1 MKRTLLLA
9 YIICFVSLG
18 TSFSQCLNG
27 TYTIGGIAPNY
38 TTIASAV
45 TALTTNGVCG
55 PVVFNIRAGTY
66 NEQITIPVVSG
77 TSAINNITFQSEL
90 LDSNSVIITKST
102 TTQFILKLNGCNNIK
117 FNKITIQST
126 FTSSWG
132 VVDIATNSN
141 NIAFLNCVLKGPV
154 LSSLVGPH
162 LIRALNINNNNNIF
176 ENNLFFGGY
185 SGIYYTSSSSS
196 VYITGTKINYNSFQN
211 QYYAGINISKHI
223 APEIS
228 NNTINCNLS
237 QDNFSGI
244 LMTGCTDNFIVKK
257 NKLSEG
263 GIDITNSLSTSLNNG
278 LIANNFISSSK
289 GVGIRVGAC
298 TYLNVVNNSVIANN
312 FNYFPLHISNNNSDV
327 NIINN
332 IFSNNAGGYAVYRL
346 DGPVY
351 CNYNDYYSTGNI
363 LFYYNNN
370 NVSTLSQWQNVTG
383 FDSNSINVNPHFFS
397 SIDLHTIYSSLNNLA
412 IVSTFVTEDIDGEP
426 RSSTTP
432 DIGADEFTP
441 IVNDAELINFEN
453 LFPPC
458 IGLAET
464 VVRVGNSGLNPIN
477 NMTINWELN
486 GITQPPF
493 NWIGNLLSTNST
505 IINLGNYNYVS
516 GIPYHLKVWVSN
528 PNSLPDGSAL
538 NDTISI
544 DFRTGMSGTY
554 TIGGTSPDYM
564 TFNSAISDLIIN
576 GVCGPVTFNV
586 RPGTYYEQVTIPSIL
601 GTSSLNK
608 IIFQSETGV
617 NTSVVINN
625 TIAGNT
631 STIYLNNSDYIG
643 FKNMTITSTNGATAG
658 NVDLNNIISIFNGSD
673 NSLFENNKIIGAA
686 GYCIST
692 GTYSTPS
699 SSYNK
704 FINNDISNGYGGIN
718 LKGLLSFSNS
728 ILNNVFTNQTTSI
741 YANSQDSLVISSNVI
756 TQSTTTTSYNVD
768 IMQFSNIIFTKNK
781 INVMSSALRFSLNS
795 GSAGIIA
802 NNFIHCSGTTNIS
815 GLYISNFSSI
825 VKIYNNSINIT
836 NTHTSSSAVYFS
848 SAPGSFKNNNVINV
862 GGGIAIYCSSS
873 VVLNGFSNYNN
884 LFVSGS
890 QFAIL
895 NTTYYANLGLWKT
908 ATGLEMNSISFNTSF
923 VSSSNL
929 HTLDYHLNNA
939 GCSVSGIIND
949 DIDGEG
955 RNVLTPDIGADEF
968 TPIITD
974 ATLIGFDNLIATCP
988 GTTPIKVK
996 LLNSG
1001 GPTINSASIYWQ
1013 VNGVYQT
1020 SSNWTGSLLNADT
1033 VIVLLGN
1040 YNLLVGVNYTI
1051 KAWVKNPNGTPDP
1064 IPANDTIIKT
1074 NFRTALSGN
1083 YTIGGT
1089 SPNYNTFNTAVS
1101 DLISRGICGPVTFNV
1116 RNGVYNEQ
1124 ISIPYINGSSSVNT
1138 IVFQSE
1144 TADSSAVTLTFS
1156 SSVPSNNYTVN
1167 FNSSSNVTIKK
1178 ISIKAL
1184 SYSYGCVIN
1193 FTGNNKNILLLN
1205 NVIDGMPTTTNAIE
1219 NSIILSNNVHNK
1231 GIIIDNN
1238 IISNGCIG
1246 ICLLGVNLAQK
1257 DSSLFV
1263 SHNIIKDQYA
1273 AGISIKYQEA
1283 PTIISNTI
1291 TANSNGSWTGIYS
1304 NYCYNSQN
1312 ISKNKIVG
1320 LTGTSMGIYIIYG
1333 LASSTSCGIISNNM
1347 ISSNSDGIYI
1357 TNSSYQNL
1365 YFNST
1370 LVTSGA
1376 GKCLYLNSNINITNL
1391 NNIYSNSGGGY
1402 SVWANGIANISVSN
1416 HNNYNTTGLYLA
1428 NLSGTDLLSLNAWQ
1442 AATLK
1447 DSVSYN
1453 FNPCFYSNGDLHL
1466 YLDTAISNKGISIP
1480 VIFEDIDG
1488 DIRNAT
1494 TPDIGADEFTF
1505 ATLDAS
1511 LISFLPF
1518 VNNCSGIQSIKVL
1531 FKNEGITS
1539 LSTAIINWSINGVI
1553 QPAINWSGNLII
1565 ADTISVLL
1573 GNYLFVSGNTY
1584 DIEAWISNP
1593 NGLIDPINEN
1603 DSISIQILT
1612 PLNGI
1617 YTIGGSSPDYTT
1629 ITDATNDLNTYGV
1642 CGPVTFKIRT
1652 GIYYENITIINYA
1665 GSSELNRVTFESE
1678 TMDSLDVEWRSSSY
1692 YNTSPLVILNSASFL
1707 TFRNVTFR
1715 NLSST
1720 MNCIKLADG
1729 ANYNEIKN
1737 CQIISQSSLCVMC
1750 FIFYDH
1756 NAQIGIYNSSSNYES
1771 NNYNIIE
1778 NNIFLEGSIGIYIYS
1793 SSPTYD
1799 IGNIIRNNIFS
1810 KPRNVSIYAIKQ
1822 SRMKIIDNKFIPN
1835 NSYGD
1840 ISTIY
1845 MSQVNDS
1852 LIISGNYIN
1861 TNYGQGPIYL
1871 DINNF
1876 TNTKIFNNYIY
1887 FKNGELLSTAVSIA
1901 TNANSITEFINN
1913 TIRVDSSYSGGLS
1926 VNNYGIFKSYN
1937 NNIIVNNSSLAFGI
1951 QVQTGSN
1958 YLGNNNNFYNLSG
1971 NLIYYNNTS
1980 YSTLAAFQSGTGKD
1994 LLSINNNPHFSNGVS
2009 YEINSA
2015 DLNNSGV
2022 PYVGIVKDIEGNVRN
2037 VTTPD
2042 IGCYE
2047 FTSGNS
2053 DAGITNIN
2061 SSSLNCYGINTV
2073 VVSLTNYG
2081 ISNLTAA
2088 TIGWTV
2094 DGIAQ
2099 TPYLFNGN
2107 LNQNDSAINLIL
2119 GTFMSTGHN
2128 VIKVFPISVNGGTDV
2143 NSYNDTIT
2151 NNHNAG
2157 SLFGVYTIGPS
2168 GGDFSDFTV
2177 VRNKLVS
2184 DGICGPVIFRVMP
2197 GVYQET
2203 ITFPNI
2209 TGTSNNNTITFE
2221 PFFGNRDYVT
2231 VCADVGNT
2239 SGNHFIITLDSAK
2252 YFRFKNL
2259 SFKALNDSY
2268 TTGNNITMLD
2278 VTNFSKNII
2287 IDSCVFNGLGTFFSS
2302 DAVNDIAA
2310 RFADSDTLQ
2319 FTNNLIYDTYNSIY
2333 ASGYNTFRGKNLMIK
2348 NNSIINAFNGI
2359 AIEKFYNAVVSENYI
2374 KSFQH
2379 PIGVIGNLAAGID
2392 LCKGIV
2398 FDKNKLLGF
2407 DVGISVSNTNS
2418 LGLVNSKITN
2428 NFIDGWNNVFYSKNI
2443 EIEFNNLQLNMFDT
2457 LYSSNP
2463 QATLHLLND
2472 TNIVLLNN
2480 NLVNLRYG
2488 YPFRGALWLDPDY
2501 YNAAISNMQVSVC
2514 DYNNYFCPN
2523 MPSVFSLSGAYPFT
2537 LLEWQ
2542 NLYHLDSNS
2551 VNIDPQYVSTSD
2563 FHILNNSLAGLG
2575 KPITG
2580 ITTDIDNDLRN
2591 TIPTI
2596 GADEA
2601 SGLISVQS
2609 IEDKTNQLNIYPNPS
2624 NSEFT
2629 IELTNTDSKINQII
2643 IADITGKLIFE
2654 TFCRSKKYFFNEFK
2668 LLPGIYLIKIKGDKV
2683 YNKKIIIK

>member
-9 YIICFVSLG
+9 YIVCFVTLG

-55 PVVFNIRAGTY
+55 PVIFNIRAGTY
-66 NEQITIPVVSG
+66 NEQITIPAISG
-77 TSAINNITFQSEL
+77 TSVINNITFQSEL
-90 LDSNSVIITKST
+90 LDSNSVLLTKST

-141 NIAFLNCVLKGPV
+141 NIAFSNCVLKGPV

-162 LIRALNINNNNNIF
+162 LIRALNINNNNNVF
-176 ENNLFFGGY
+176 NNNLFFGGY
-185 SGIYYTSSSSS
+185 TGIYYTSSSSS
-196 VYITGTKINYNSFQN
+196 VYIPETKINNNSFQN

-228 NNTINCNLS
+228 NNTIDCSLS
-237 QDNFSGI
+237 QTNFSGI

-263 GIDITNSLSTSLNNG
+263 GINITNSASTSINNG
-278 LIANNFISSSK
+278 LIVNNFISTSK
-289 GVGIRVGAC
+289 GIGIQVGAC
-298 TYLNVVNNSVIANN
+298 TYLNVVNNSVISNN
-312 FNYFPLHISNNNSDV
+312 FNYFPLHISNNNSNV

-346 DGPVY
+346 DGPVD

-397 SIDLHTIYSSLNNLA
+397 SIDLHTIYSCLNNLA

-486 GITQPPF
+486 GITQPSF
-493 NWIGNLLSTNST
+493 YWTGNLLSTNST
-505 IINLGNYNYVS
+505 TINLGNYNYIS

-554 TIGGTSPDYM
+554 TIGGASPDYM
-564 TFNSAISDLIIN
+564 SFNTAVSDLIIN

-586 RPGTYYEQVTIPSIL
+586 RPGTYNEQVTIPAIL
-601 GTSSLNK
+601 GSSSLNK

-625 TIAGNT
+625 TNAGNT

-673 NSLFENNKIIGAA
+673 HSLFENNKIIGAA

-728 ILNNVFTNQTTSI
+728 ILNNVFTNHTTAI

-756 TQSTTTTSYNVD
+756 TQNTTSTSYNVD

-781 INVMSSALRFSLNS
+781 ISVMSSALRFLMNS

-836 NTHTSSSAVYFS
+836 NTHTSSSAVYFN

-939 GCSVSGIIND
+939 GCSVSGILND
-949 DIDGEG
+949 DIDGEN

-988 GTTPIKVK
+988 GVTPIKVK

-1013 VNGVYQT
+1013 VNGVNQST
-1020 SSNWTGSLLNADT
+1020 NNWTGTLLNADT
-1033 VIVLLGN
+1033 AIVLLGN

-1051 KAWVKNPNGTPDP
+1051 KAWVKNPNGAADP

-1089 SPNYNTFNTAVS
+1089 SPTYNTFNTAVS

-1124 ISIPYINGSSSVNT
+1124 ITIPFINGSSFLNT

-1144 TADSSAVTLTFS
+1144 TADSSAVALTFNS
-1156 SSVPSNNYTVN
+1156 SGPSNNYTVN
-1167 FNSSSNVTIKK
+1167 FNSSSYVSIKK

-1184 SYSYGCVIN
+1184 NSLYGCVIN
-1193 FTGNNKNILLLN
+1193 FTGNNHNILLLN
-1205 NVIDGMPTTTNAIE
+1205 NVIDGMPTTSSTTE

-1231 GIIIDNN
+1231 GVIIDNN
-1238 IISNGCIG
+1238 LISNGSIG
-1246 ICLLGVNLAQK
+1246 ICLLGVSLAQK
-1257 DSSLFV
+1257 DSSLFI
-1263 SHNIIKDQYA
+1263 SHNIIKDQSA
-1273 AGISIKYQEA
+1273 FGILIKYQES
-1283 PTIISNTI
+1283 PVVTSNTI
-1291 TANSNGSWTGIYS
+1291 TSNSTGSWTGIYS
-1304 NYCYNSQN
+1304 YYCFNSQD
-1312 ISKNKIVG
+1312 ISKNKIIG
-1320 LTGTSMGIYIIYG
+1320 LAGSSLGICIIYCS
-1333 LASSTSCGIISNNM
+1333 ASSTTNGIISNNM
-1347 ISSNSDGIYI
+1347 ISTNSDALYV
-1357 TNSSYQNL
+1357 TNSNYQNL
-1365 YFNST
+1365 YFNSIRVNSI
-1370 LVTSGA
+1370 L
-1376 GKCLYLNSNINITNL
+1376 GKCLYLNSNTNINNI
-1391 NNIYSNSGGGY
+1391 NNIYANVGGGY
-1402 SVWANGIANISVSN
+1402 SIWVNGIVNLSVSN
-1416 HNNYNTTGLYLA
+1416 HNNFSSSGTYLA
-1428 NLSGTDLLSLNAWQ
+1428 NFTGNDLTTLNAWQ
-1442 AATLK
+1442 TLTFK
-1447 DSVSYN
+1447 DSISYN
-1453 FNPCFYSNGDLHL
+1453 YNPSFTSTSDLHL
-1466 YLDTAISNKGISIP
+1466 YLDTAINNKGISLP
-1480 VIFEDIDG
+1480 VVFDDIDG
-1488 DIRNAT
+1488 ESRNLS

-1505 ATLDAS
+1505 VTLDAS
-1511 LISFLPF
+1511 LVSFLPF
-1518 VNNCSGIQSIKVL
+1518 VNNCSGMQSVKVL
-1531 FKNEGITS
+1531 FKNEGSTP
-1539 LSTAIINWSINGVI
+1539 LSTAVINWSINGLM

-1565 ADTISVLL
+1565 ADTVSVLL
-1573 GNYLFVSGNTY
+1573 GNYLFISGNTY
-1584 DIEAWISNP
+1584 DIEAWVSSP
-1593 NGLIDPINEN
+1593 NGLLDPINNN

-1612 PLNGI
+1612 PLVGI
-1617 YTIGGSSPDYTT
+1617 YTIGGTSADYVT
-1629 ITDATNDLNTYGV
+1629 ISDAVNDLNTYGV

-1652 GIYYENITIINYA
+1652 GIYYENITVLNFT
-1665 GSSELNRVTFESE
+1665 GSSELNRVIFESE
-1678 TMDSLDVEWRSSSY
+1678 TLDSLDVDWRSSDY
-1692 YNTSPLVILNSASFL
+1692 FNTAPLVTLNGAAYV
-1707 TFRNVTFR
+1707 TFRNISFR

-1720 MNCIKLADG
+1720 MTCIKLIDG
-1729 ANYNEIKN
+1729 ASYNVIKN
-1737 CQIISQSSLCVMC
+1737 CQIISQISLCVMC
-1750 FIFYDH
+1750 VLFEDY
-1756 NAQIGIYNSSSNYES
+1756 NSQICISNTPSSSNS
-1771 NNYNIIE
+1771 NNNNIIE
-1778 NNIFLEGSIGIYIYS
+1778 NNIFLNGSIGIYLYPNP
-1793 SSPTYD
+1793 PTYNF
-1799 IGNIIRNNIFS
+1799 GNIIRNNLFS
-1810 KPRNVSIYAIKQ
+1810 RPGSVSIYAEKQ
-1822 SRMKIIDNKFIPN
+1822 SGMKIIDNKFTPN
-1835 NSYGD
+1835 IYGL
-1840 ISTIY
+1840 IRTIY

-1852 LIISGNYIN
+1852 LVISGNNIN
-1861 TNYGQGPIYL
+1861 TSYGQGSIYL

-1876 TNTKIFNNYIY
+1876 TYTKIFNNYIY
-1887 FKNGELLSTAVSIA
+1887 FKNGELGSAAVSIA
-1901 TNANSITEFINN
+1901 TKANSITEFINN
-1913 TIRVDSSYSGGLS
+1913 TLRVDSSYSGGLS
-1926 VNNYGIFKSYN
+1926 VNNFGVFKSYN
-1937 NNIIVNNSSLAFGI
+1937 NNITLNNSSPAFGI

-1971 NLIYYNNTS
+1971 TLISYITT
-1980 YSTLAAFQSGTGKD
+1980 YSTLAAYQSATGKD
-1994 LLSINNNPHFSNGVS
+1994 LLSLNKNPHFSNGIS

-2022 PYVGIVKDIEGNVRN
+2022 PYIGIEKDIEGNVRN

-2047 FTSGNS
+2047 FTSGNI

-2061 SSSLNCYGINTV
+2061 SSSLNCSGINPV

-2081 ISNLTAA
+2081 TSNLTTA

-2099 TPYLFNGN
+2099 TPFIFNGN
-2107 LNQNDSAINLIL
+2107 INQNDSITNLTL
-2119 GTFMSTGHN
+2119 GTFSSTGQN
-2128 VIKVFPISVNGGTDV
+2128 IIKAFPLSVNGGIDV
-2143 NSYNDTIT
+2143 YSYNDTIT
-2151 NNHNAG
+2151 NNHNSG
-2157 SLFGVYTIGPS
+2157 SLCGVYTIGPS
-2168 GGDFSDFTV
+2168 GGDFSNFTI
-2177 VRNKLVS
+2177 VRNKLAS
-2184 DGICGPVIFRVMP
+2184 DGICGPVIFKVMP
-2197 GVYQET
+2197 GVYQE
-2203 ITFPNI
+2203 IVTFQNI
-2209 TGTSNNNTITFE
+2209 TGSSIYNTITFE
-2221 PFFGNRDYVT
+2221 PLFGDREYVT
-2231 VCADVGNT
+2231 ICADVGNT
-2239 SGNHFIITLDSAK
+2239 SGDHFIITLDSAK

-2259 SFKALNDSY
+2259 SFKALNDPY
-2268 TTGNNITMLD
+2268 TNGNNITMLD

-2287 IDSCVFNGLGTFFSS
+2287 IDSCVFNGLGSFFSS
-2302 DAVNDIAA
+2302 DAVNDVAV
-2310 RFADSDTLQ
+2310 RFEDSDTLQ
-2319 FTNNLIYDTYNSIY
+2319 FTNNLVYDTYNSLY
-2333 ASGYNTFRGKNLMIK
+2333 ASGYNTFRGKNIIIK
-2348 NNSIINAFNGI
+2348 NNSITNALNGI
-2359 AIEKFYNAVVSENYI
+2359 TIEKFYNAFVSENYI
-2374 KSFQH
+2374 QSFQH
-2379 PIGVIGNLAAGID
+2379 PIGIIGNLAAGIN

-2398 FDKNKLLGF
+2398 FDKNKLFGF
-2407 DVGISVSNTNS
+2407 DRGISVSNTNS
-2418 LGLVNSKITN
+2418 LGLINSKITN
-2428 NFIDGWNNVFYSKNI
+2428 NFIDGWNNIFYSKNI
-2443 EIEFNNLQLNMFDT
+2443 EIEFNNMQLNMFDT

-2463 QATLHLLND
+2463 QATLHLFND

-2488 YPFRGALWLDPDY
+2488 YQFRGALWLDPDY
-2501 YNAAISNMQVSVC
+2501 YNSTISNMQVLEC

-2551 VNIDPQYVSTSD
+2551 VNLNPQYVSSSD
-2563 FHILNNSLAGLG
+2563 FHILNNSLAGLA

-2580 ITTDIDNDLRN
+2580 INTDIDNDLRN

-2601 SGLISVQS
+2601 SGLIYVQS

-2629 IELTNTDSKINQII
+2629 IELTNTDSKIYQII
-2643 IADITGKLIFE
+2643 ITDITGKLIFE

-2668 LLPGIYLIKIKGDKV
+2668 LLPGIYLVKIKGDKV